1 VRCLAASG
9 DRAAAL
15 RQVAVCQ
22 DILRRELGIET
33 SDALT
38 EAAAAPAGSPRSRPA
53 SGRAAVTSQLE
64 AGRAAIAAGAV
75 QAGIDC
81 LRRACADAA
90 AYPDPALQGGA
101 LVALG
106 GALIHAVR
114 GRDEEG
120 AVVLHETVRLA
131 TEAGEAETAVTAY
144 RELGFVEV
152 QAGRRQ
158 TAEAW
163 LAKAEALASTDAQL
177 GAVLGIRGMN
187 ASDMGDYPAAF
198 RHLQGSVERAARG
211 HEPRQQAWSLSILA
225 RAHLLR
231 DERSQAAVALADT
244 LELVRAERWMA
255 FLPWPEALKAELD
268 LRAGRVDTAAEELE
282 HAWAL
287 ATHLGDPC
295 WEGMAARGLGLLSAA
310 RGDQPGATAWLTE
323 ARTRCNRTTDRYQW
337 VSGHVLDAGVGLA
350 IDQHNEP
357 EATRLA
363 DALASLAARGDMRE
377 LVVRAH
383 LHRSRLGDPSALT
396 TARML
401 AANIDNPALTP
412 LLNGNVEADKQGP
425 SRP

>member
-1 VRCLAASG
+1 VVERHRLAATAEARLRQTALGLLAAGEAGAAVAYASRAVAHNPLDEGNHELLVRCLAASG

-106 GALIHAVR
+106 GALVHAVR

-120 AVVLHETVRLA
+120 AVVLHEAVRLA
-131 TEAGEAETAVTAY
+131 TEAGDAETAVTAY

-187 ASDMGDYPAAF
+187 ASDMGDYPATF

-211 HEPRQQAWSLSILA
+211 HEPRQRAWSLSILA

-231 DERSQAAVALADT
+231 DERSQAAVALANS
-244 LELVRAERWMA
+244 LELVQAERWMA
-255 FLPWPEALKAELD
+255 FLPWPEALKG
-268 LRAGRVDTAAEELE
+268 RARSPRRPGRRRRR
-282 HAWAL
+282 
-287 ATHLGDPC
+287 
-295 WEGMAARGLGLLSAA
+295 AARARLGAGHPPGRPLLGGHGRPRPRPHQRRPGRPA
-310 RGDQPGATAWLTE
+310 R
-323 ARTRCNRTTDRYQW
+323 R
-337 VSGHVLDAGVGLA
+337 H
-350 IDQHNEP
+350 
-357 EATRLA
+357 RLA
-363 DALASLAARGDMRE
+363 HRGPHP
-377 LVVRAH
+377 LQPH
-383 LHRSRLGDPSALT
+383 HR
-396 TARML
+396 
-401 AANIDNPALTP
+401 P
-412 LLNGNVEADKQGP
+412 LPVGE
-425 SRP
+425 RPRPRRRGRPRHRPR